1 MIVLYSLTDY
11 DELLRFSGGEWVF
24 DNRMKKEG
32 WGEGFVV
39 INAKHVK
46 GVILPQLIPLGTAA
60 QKKGSPS
67 KKEQQQIPQQVTNK
81 TM

>member
-1 MIVLYSLTDY
+1 MYADSIPWRIMMNCSDSQ
-11 DELLRFSGGEWVF
+11 FEWVF